1 MESACPVATAFN
13 VVTDHFD
20 LSQDSAHI
28 RRYYCVVNFAAL
40 VIVVVAIAAIVTV
53 VAVDAAVTA
62 EIRAL
67 LPCVRVFFCCELT
80 QSYVTVVAASFSH
93 GTVKR
98 EGRTRRFVVT
108 LQS

>member
-67 LPCVRVFFCCELT
+67 LPCVRVFL
-80 QSYVTVVAASFSH
+80 
-93 GTVKR
+93 
-98 EGRTRRFVVT
+98 
-108 LQS
+108 LL